1 MHIISE
7 LQFQCLQ
14 RFLHLK
20 HLSQTLKSSYIF
32 KVKGTNVQ
40 EEQVKIEMRYH

>member
-1 MHIISE
+1 MHTILE

-14 RFLHLK
+14 WFLHLK
-20 HLSQTLKSSYIF
+20 HLSQTLKSLYIF

-40 EEQVKIEMRYH
+40 EEQIKIEMAYH